1 MLEYVCCRFLE
12 VKMDTVVLV
21 IEILLCLFSVFIV
34 AVVLLQSGKTAG
46 LSGDIAGGAETFLGK
61 SKAKSYEKTLKKLT
75 KISAVGIM
83 VLAVALVLIQ
93 VYAMPGAT
101 GEQAVPTPTTAVSA
115 TPPPLQVPSSSPSA
129 APTVSPAASGAPTAT
144 PAG

>member
-1 MLEYVCCRFLE
+1 
-12 VKMDTVVLV
+12 MDTFILV

-34 AVVLLQSGKTAG
+34 AVVLLQSGKS
-46 LSGDIAGGAETFLGK
+46 SGIPGEIAGGAETFLGK

-83 VLAVALVLIQ
+83 ILAVGLVLVE
-93 VYAMPGAT
+93 VYVLPGT
-101 GEQAVPTPTTAVSA
+101 TTTPVPTTAVSA
-115 TPPPLQVPSSSPSA
+115 TPPPLEMPSASPSITV
-129 APTVSPAASGAPTAT
+129 APSVEPTAP

>member
-1 MLEYVCCRFLE
+1 
-12 VKMDTVVLV
+12 MDTLVLV

-93 VYAMPGAT
+93 VYALPGAT
-101 GEQAVPTPTTAVSA
+101 GGTAVPTATTAVSA
-115 TPPPLQVPSSSPSA
+115 TPPPLEVPSSSPSA
-129 APTVSPAASGAPTAT
+129 APSASVAPTAS
-144 PAG
+144 